1 MVQSDQNNRFE
12 VEVENIPEVSLE
24 KARVMICQL
33 NFDQL
38 DHEKGVRL
46 HFVSDSAKNREY
58 LRRYLNIAASKNIDL
73 LVFPELTVPSE
84 FVSELL
90 DFAKQ
95 YDVYIVGG
103 SHYKKTDKGYM
114 SVCPIVTQYGVYYT
128 EKINPSPFEKSS
140 FKDSTDGVISGHWV
154 KSFKGT
160 KIGDFAVAIC
170 LDYTDDDLRVKLQK
184 DKLDFLI
191 ITAFN
196 GKTEQFSSSMQTD
209 VQRSEDGLYLI
220 YSNTLSK
227 QMNGEGRSAL
237 YAFMD
242 DCFKTEFKE
251 RGCSDL
257 NPSHKIYEFSDDKS
271 YCIFE
276 LDLKHKKPYISK
288 NSYTNSNVMVVEED
302 TEEMGERHRFV
313 KIIGATESR
322 YLFIDK
328 YYVKPREYNEMLDL
342 LEKEGVL
349 VVTGDPGIGKTYT
362 AIHFLYHYFQKGY
375 HPTWFYGLGKEDRDK
390 QQESLMNF
398 EPKKRDVVYIEDP
411 FGRTVFE
418 KREELQT
425 LFGNLVQKFRSCK
438 AKLIISSREEVFK
451 QFENEI
457 LSGRNL
463 ELFKKELNV
472 RNPSYGKEELKKI
485 ARLYLKDFTNW
496 WNNEQFAEKV
506 INGIDEKKLITPL
519 MLYNLM
525 KNNSTIND
533 LKILE
538 DGIENAR
545 KADMVTQFASEIKML
560 SHPAKILLY
569 LVLLYGR
576 KNVALYREMFD
587 KVQKALFD
595 RSPFDGSTF
604 AFELRSQDGH
614 RIQRLGVQIPV
625 YRFSHPAYEEALI
638 SLVDSDAT
646 CHLIAET
653 CLSIIVNE
661 AGFMAAEIF
670 KRFVFRYPHLLET
683 MMKGLDVKDFAR
695 FTEEE
700 KLYVTKKMILSGNE
714 TFVKTAK
721 QIYPI
726 KKVID
731 SLYAEGNSSLFEMRL
746 RTLTRRKDE
755 ISNAEIDWARVFSKS
770 RIKGLHPTQFLL
782 CYELAS
788 TLEDELISII
798 ELNIQKTDVIRKFI
812 LLPTKS
818 QREKLADILDTTAF
832 RGVYQDLKDKI
843 PDDLLNEKI
852 NKWQYTAILRKYI
865 LTKESP
871 KGSVFVDYAAMMAMQ
886 RGAKLY
892 PIGVVDVAGCFQN
905 GDIVNIVNP
914 ITKTSI
920 LSLVEMSSGDLRCYM
935 GMHSQEIFEMKGE
948 MVNTVISR
956 PTYRDKFFTKRNLG
970 KTYHYPR
977 KKEKQ

>member
-1 MVQSDQNNRFE
+1 MAQSDQSNLFE
-12 VEVENIPEVSLE
+12 VKVENIPEVLME

-38 DHEKGVRL
+38 EHEKGVRL

-95 YDVYIVGG
+95 YDVYIIGG
-103 SHYKKTDKGYM
+103 THYKKTDQGYL
-114 SVCPIVTQYGVYYT
+114 SVCPIVTQYGVHYT

-140 FKDSTDGVISGHWV
+140 FKCATDCVISGHWV
-154 KSFKGT
+154 KLFKGT

-184 DKLDFLI
+184 DVLDFLI

-196 GKTEQFSSSMQTD
+196 GKTEQFSGSMQTD
-209 VQRSEDGLYLI
+209 IQRA
-220 YSNTLSK
+220 
-227 QMNGEGRSAL
+227 GEGRSAL
-237 YAFMD
+237 YAFVD

-288 NSYTNSNVMVVEED
+288 NSYTNPNVIVVEED
-302 TEEMGERHRFV
+302 TAEMGERHSFV
-313 KIIGATESR
+313 KVIGATESR

-328 YYVKPREYNEMLDL
+328 YYVKPREYDEMLDL

-349 VVTGDPGIGKTYT
+349 VITGDPGIGKTYT

-390 QQESLMNF
+390 QRESLMNF
-398 EPKKRDVVYIEDP
+398 EPKDRDVVYIEDP

-457 LSGRNL
+457 LNSKNL

-472 RNPSYGKEELKKI
+472 RNPSYGKEALKKI
-485 ARLYLKDFTNW
+485 AELYLKDFTNW
-496 WNNEQFAEKV
+496 WNNDKFVGKV
-506 INGIDEKKLITPL
+506 MCGIDEEKLISPL

-525 KNNSTIND
+525 KNNSTIDD
-533 LKILE
+533 LKIFE

-545 KADMVTQFASEIKML
+545 KADLVTQFASEIKML

-576 KNVALYREMFD
+576 KNFTLYREMFD

-595 RSPFDGSTF
+595 ISPFDGSTF
-604 AFELRSQDGH
+604 AFELRNQDGH

-638 SLVDSDAT
+638 SLIDSDAT
-646 CHLIAET
+646 CHMIAKS

-670 KRFVFRYPHLLET
+670 KRFISRYPHLLET
-683 MMKGLDVKDFAR
+683 MMNGLDIMDFAR

-700 KLYVTKKMILSGNE
+700 KLDVTRKMILSGNE

-731 SLYAEGNSSLFEMRL
+731 SLYAEGNASLFELRL
-746 RTLTRRKDE
+746 RTINRRKEE
-755 ISNAEIDWARVFSKS
+755 IGNAEIDWVRVFSKS

-782 CYELAS
+782 CYELAIMVEEK
-788 TLEDELISII
+788 LMSII
-798 ELNIQKTDVIRKFI
+798 EVNLQKIDIIRKFI
-812 LLPTKS
+812 LLPTKN
-818 QREKLADILDTTAF
+818 QREKLAKILSITPF
-832 RGVYQDLKDKI
+832 SGVYQDLKDKI
-843 PDDLLNEKI
+843 PDDLLNNRI
-852 NKWQYTAILRKYI
+852 NKWQYARILRRYI
-865 LTKESP
+865 LTKEDP
-871 KGSVFVDYAAMMAMQ
+871 KGSVFVDYGAMKAME

-892 PIGVVDVAGCFQN
+892 PIGVVDVDGDFQN
-905 GDIVNIVNP
+905 GDIVNIINP
-914 ITKTSI
+914 VTKKRI
-920 LSLVEMSSGDLRCYM
+920 LSLVEISSRDLLCYM
-935 GMHSQEIFEMKGE
+935 GLHSQEIFEIKGE
-948 MVNTVISR
+948 IVNTVISR
-956 PTYRDKFFTKRNLG
+956 PAYREKFIMKSNLVNTYNYLS
-970 KTYHYPR
+970 R
-977 KKEKQ
+977 KNKKKK